1 MKKLPIQK
9 LWVTIALVHW
19 LISLLTD
26 KLVITC
32 ESSVTYGIW
41 KVLFLLFLFVFYRR
55 QGMQSGNTAR
65 VIRQSVRF

>member
-41 KVLFLLFLFVFYRR
+41 KVLF